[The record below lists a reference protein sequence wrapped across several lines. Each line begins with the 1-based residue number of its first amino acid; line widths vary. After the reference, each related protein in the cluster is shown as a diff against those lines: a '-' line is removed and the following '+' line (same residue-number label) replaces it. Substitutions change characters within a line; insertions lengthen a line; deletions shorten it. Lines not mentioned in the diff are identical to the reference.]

1 MIFLAEGWVYYESIV
16 FMARWARENYPCSV
30 PHGAA
35 LTKEVFQSIRKCRLG
50 NRAMATIQI
59 WCISSSRC
67 GSSSRPTWRSILVA
81 YLSMPFHSTTV
92 QYWSFVGKHLSSS
105 WFNDVAL
112 ARVWGDVHQPNSKDL
127 NTQHEDS
134 LVRWDDH
141 SSYSHFW
148 HWHIWGP
155 IIMYAP
161 QAEAWISTKK
171 SPGSVSQSAPA
182 NTQTNMPLGVDTKV
196 LFGQQRFNNTVI
208 IYYISSYIPLR
219 KVFPECRWLGFMKV
233 LIWCWIFYKPC

>member
-1 MIFLAEGWVYYESIV
+1 
-16 FMARWARENYPCSV
+16 
-30 PHGAA
+30 
-35 LTKEVFQSIRKCRLG
+35 
-50 NRAMATIQI
+50 MATIQI

-155 IIMYAP
+155 HHHVCASSRSLNQHQKVTRISVPIRACEHSNKYA
-161 QAEAWISTKK
+161 
-171 SPGSVSQSAPA
+171 
-182 NTQTNMPLGVDTKV
+182 LGVDTKV
-196 LFGQQRFNNTVI
+196 LSASRDSTIQ
-208 IYYISSYIPLR
+208 
-219 KVFPECRWLGFMKV
+219 
-233 LIWCWIFYKPC
+233 